1 MADDDKKFRHPAGV
15 AIRKGLDAKRYRRSA
30 EGKAEKEARKAHNE
44 RFYPD
49 VDRKTK
55 RALKKA
61 AKDSDAAKGAAIRK
75 MQSGG
80 MAGASPAEIRDQK
93 QRQRKENR
101 KTASQRR
108 DGQKAA
114 KPLNIEKTPGNPAS
128 SAEQARNLGRVAEID
143 KLRREEAKKRQERA
157 RASRAT
163 VGMGPAKVTT
173 GGGLGTM
180 TQRDRSKPKLLK
192 DGGAVCRGG
201 RSAQRGT
208 QFRGVR

>member
-1 MADDDKKFRHPAGV
+1 MMADTGKKISDADKA
-15 AIRKGLDAKRYRRSA
+15 LMRRM
-30 EGKAEKEARKAHNE
+30 KPR
-44 RFYPD
+44 
-49 VDRKTK
+49 RKTSEMNEITAIEMQ
-55 RALKKA
+55 RSLNPY
-61 AKDSDAAKGAAIRK
+61 SDADRELLRRQPVGKPKPKK
-75 MQSGG
+75 MQAGG
-80 MAGASPAEIRDQK
+80 MAGASPAEIRDEK
-93 QRQRKENR
+93 ERQRKENR
-101 KTASQRR
+101 KIASQRR

-114 KPLNIEKTPGNPAS
+114 KPLDIDKTPGKPAS
-128 SAEQARNLGRVAEID
+128 NFEQARNFSRLAEID
-143 KLRREEAKKRQERA
+143 ELRRQEEKRRRERA

-180 TQRDRSKPKLLK
+180 TQRDRSKPKMLK

>member
-1 MADDDKKFRHPAGV
+1 MADKLTPRQRVKM
-15 AIRKGLDAKRYRRSA
+15 A
-30 EGKAEKEARKAHNE
+30 EMRE
-44 RFYPD
+44 
-49 VDRKTK
+49 
-55 RALKKA
+55 ALKA
-61 AKDSDAAKGAAIRK
+61 AGDPRANDRDFLIKRIK
-75 MQSGG
+75 MSSASPKKMESGG

-101 KTASQRR
+101 KMASQRR

-114 KPLNIEKTPGNPAS
+114 KPFNIDKTPGNPAS
-128 SAEQARNLGRVAEID
+128 SAEQARNLGRAAEID
-143 KLRREEAKKRQERA
+143 RLRREEAKKRQERA

>member
-1 MADDDKKFRHPAGV
+1 MAKREKGERSIIAPKGGSIVHTGKFRLPDGTIRTMPEI
-15 AIRKGLDAKRYRRSA
+15 AIT
-30 EGKAEKEARKAHNE
+30 N
-44 RFYPD
+44 
-49 VDRKTK
+49 VKTP
-55 RALKKA
+55 KK
-61 AKDSDAAKGAAIRK
+61 
-75 MQSGG
+75 MESGG

-101 KTASQRR
+101 KMASQRR

-114 KPLNIEKTPGNPAS
+114 KPLDIDKTPSKPAS
-128 SAEQARNLGRVAEID
+128 NFEQARNFSRLAEID
-143 KLRREEAKKRQERA
+143 ELRRQEEKRRRERVK
-157 RASRAT
+157 ASRAT

-180 TQRDRSKPKLLK
+180 TQRDRSKPKMLK